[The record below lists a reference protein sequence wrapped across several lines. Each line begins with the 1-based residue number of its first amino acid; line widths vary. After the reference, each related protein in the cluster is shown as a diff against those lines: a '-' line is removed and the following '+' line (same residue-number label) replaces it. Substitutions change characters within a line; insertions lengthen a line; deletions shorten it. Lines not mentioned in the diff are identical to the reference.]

1 MLNCTDIM
9 AVLEKL
15 ELPEILSNPTVMSL
29 AVGSPG
35 QAIAHYQQLRSIPQS
50 LLVELCK
57 PLSKALAAMQ
67 TAKDIALKTSVNSI
81 TEAIKANSLNC
92 TYSRFCDLRKQ
103 HLFYL
108 ILSLTEK
115 Y

>member
-81 TEAIKANSLNC
+81 DLLQKLVRQIQFWGDEAHSC
-92 TYSRFCDLRKQ
+92 TNQRSD
-103 HLFYL
+103 
-108 ILSLTEK
+108 
-115 Y
+115 